1 MKFLPVVIAIM
12 LGLFAW
18 LILNI
23 DVLISWLTAI
33 NLVTFLVYAY
43 DKAQASR
50 NGWRVSERELLIL
63 ALIGGSV
70 GALSGMFI
78 FRHKTAKKSFQVRLV
93 LILLFQAVLISA
105 YFLIN

>member
-70 GALSGMFI
+70 GALSGMYI